1 MSSKS
6 SQSTLAQK
14 RRDLSSFT
22 SCRIIGQHESDKTV
36 QEIKHFLG
44 ILQSTIR
51 SVIKK
56 HEEKDFEIP
65 SPRPGRPNNLSK
77 SDATA
82 LVLCVKRNSQES
94 FGYHQTTLAQANVEV
109 CLNAVKNSRLSFMMS
124 GRYCHLNLQR
134 SLLQVCP
141 PDVKLKEGHTNY

>member
-109 CLNAVKNSRLSFMMS
+109 CLNAVKKAAR
-124 GRYCHLNLQR
+124 G
-134 SLLQVCP
+134 CP
-141 PDVKLKEGHTNY
+141 S